1 LERVYKHLLQNGDSR
16 DLPSSDNYGFAR
28 MCELM
33 GFPEVWDFDRK
44 WAERQKAAQLT
55 GAVY

>member
-1 LERVYKHLLQNGDSR
+1 
-16 DLPSSDNYGFAR
+16 

-44 WAERQKAAQLT
+44 WAEIAGTLPPAKAAE
-55 GAVY
+55 